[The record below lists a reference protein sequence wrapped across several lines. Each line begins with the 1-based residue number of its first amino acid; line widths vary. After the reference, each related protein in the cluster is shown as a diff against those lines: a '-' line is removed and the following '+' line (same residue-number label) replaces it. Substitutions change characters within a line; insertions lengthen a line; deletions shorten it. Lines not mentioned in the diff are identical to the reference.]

1 MTSGSGKAGP
11 FSRASL
17 ISSKG
22 FFFHPW
28 NPVKRS
34 FPTLELHIGLCQ
46 FNKPRDSELTQPS
59 RSRKSLTSQWL
70 LDLLKVISYPL
81 EYVFQISYL
90 GLAESTPPD
99 AYAISTTVQFSSMKS
114 DPAYRGHT
122 PDIKAQWQ

>member
-17 ISSKG
+17 ISSKR
-22 FFFHPW
+22 FFFFYPW

-59 RSRKSLTSQWL
+59 RSQKIPHFSMVVGS
-70 LDLLKVISYPL
+70 V
-81 EYVFQISYL
+81 ESYL
-90 GLAESTPPD
+90 LPP
-99 AYAISTTVQFSSMKS
+99 
-114 DPAYRGHT
+114 
-122 PDIKAQWQ
+122 